1 MPRRSRWLSQELA
14 NATGTS
20 PGPALRKRGRKPK
33 AQEISWAR
41 NPDWSVRL
49 VATLRANESIRH
61 GLFCDFKSK
70 KNPPPYPRAYY
81 WAQLA
86 KEVFQG
92 VEGVDIEKEDVLET
106 YAESVGNYLDR

>member
-1 MPRRSRWLSQELA
+1 MPRRSRWLVQEA
-14 NATGTS
+14 ATATAS
-20 PGPALRKRGRKPK
+20 GPSSTLRKRGRKPK

-49 VATLRANESIRH
+49 VATLRSNETIRH

-81 WAQLA
+81 WAKLA
-86 KEVFQG
+86 KEVFRD
-92 VEGVDIEKEDVLET
+92 VDGVDIEKEDVLET
-106 YAESVGNYLDR
+106 YSESVGNYLDR